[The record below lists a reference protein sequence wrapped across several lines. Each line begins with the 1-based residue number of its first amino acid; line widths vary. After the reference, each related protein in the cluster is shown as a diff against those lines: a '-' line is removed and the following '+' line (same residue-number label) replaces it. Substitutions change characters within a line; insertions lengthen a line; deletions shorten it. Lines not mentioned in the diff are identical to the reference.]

1 MFQKNSRTIPVQIED
16 LTFCG
21 HSTSNKTPEFFC
33 CKKSAMSSVQTGNL
47 LPLLLPK
54 QTWEQSSSQKR
65 FCNFAV
71 SIFSGTSLVR
81 TRNLMTFLFRKKIGM
96 NSVQR
101 RAILSPYSVTT
112 NLERI
117 QFKQTSYDFLAR
129 VHCKQEIL
137 QPYCFTKKSWKNLVH
152 RRNLIT
158 LLFQFFAGDESEA
171 GTSSVQTGKLMALLF
186 PKKI

>member
-33 CKKSAMSSVQTGNL
+33 CKKSAMSSVHKRNFLT
-47 LPLLLPK
+47 LLLK
-54 QTWEQSSSQKR
+54 KIRNEFSSNRKSSALTASKT
-65 FCNFAV
+65 NLGAV
-71 SIFSGTSLVR
+71 QFIETILQLCCFNFSGTSLVR
-81 TRNLMTFLFRKKIGM
+81 TRNLMTFLFRKKFGM

-137 QPYCFTKKSWKNLVH
+137 
-152 RRNLIT
+152 
-158 LLFQFFAGDESEA
+158 
-171 GTSSVQTGKLMALLF
+171 
-186 PKKI
+186 